1 MAFIIASSKKPYRV
15 YKINFHTMRIGCYK
29 NETYI
34 HLSQHLLSRHSCRW
48 RHLVFIGLF
57 LSLAACTQN
66 NEISSQG
73 IELTN
78 NKVSITL
85 SDEVQKALD
94 SGVNLSF
101 VAATAKQNKLLFI
114 GWAKPHKQQ
123 VFKIHR
129 HALSNHYLVHH
140 SNQSVPRSFSSLRM
154 SLEHVTQLSDA
165 FFRQIT
171 EQASITGFEP
181 KFRVYLD
188 KYMLPTPMRINAF
201 WSSDWDL
208 DSGWQE

>member
-1 MAFIIASSKKPYRV
+1 
-15 YKINFHTMRIGCYK
+15 MRRGCYK

-34 HLSQHLLSRHSCRW
+34 YLRQHSLSRHSCRW
-48 RHLVFIGLF
+48 RHLVFIGVF

-66 NEISSQG
+66 NEVGSQG

-78 NKVSITL
+78 NKV
-85 SDEVQKALD
+85 
-94 SGVNLSF
+94 F

-188 KYMLPTPMRINAF
+188 KYILPTPMRINAF